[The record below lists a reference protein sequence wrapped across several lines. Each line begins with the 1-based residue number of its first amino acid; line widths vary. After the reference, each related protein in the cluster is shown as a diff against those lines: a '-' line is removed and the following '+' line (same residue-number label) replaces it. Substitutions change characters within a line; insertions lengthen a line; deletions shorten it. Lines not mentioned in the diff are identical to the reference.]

1 MEAQSILESEIYNNK
16 LIIYEKYFL
25 DCSSNFL
32 ISNYICA
39 DCFRK
44 KAMTEKITTVEGQK
58 TAYEYTAL
66 ANDFDKIATKDS
78 NNWLPYYYAAFATIQ
93 KGRLLMQSRKTVELY
108 AVVADEEK

>member
-1 MEAQSILESEIYNNK
+1 MKNIFLTAA
-16 LIIYEKYFL
+16 LIFWSATTFVQTVFERTI
-25 DCSSNFL
+25 
-32 ISNYICA
+32 
-39 DCFRK
+39 
-44 KAMTEKITTVEGQK
+44 TEKITTVEGQK

-108 AVVADEEK
+108 AVAADEEK